1 MVIYDEQINLGQY
14 NKQTKSRWLVTRMN
28 WQERGA
34 KNEELE
40 KIGEESSIRHL
51 WGKLDELLKNRSKE
65 KNKQTEREKAVI
77 ERETITVRAR
87 DFKNMVDGNWEPAT
101 EFLGYT

>member
-1 MVIYDEQINLGQY
+1 MDKKLIQAENDYH
-14 NKQTKSRWLVTRMN
+14 RP
-28 WQERGA
+28 

-77 ERETITVRAR
+77 ERETIRVRAR